1 MFLSK
6 QSEENLELQ
15 STKNELTL
23 QELLIRIDGLD
34 RQVKAFMDELQVT
47 PQQINV
53 FVNDPKNF
61 TKENWDELER
71 QRKMLDEKLDLEL
84 RHIRDPKTVKKNLE
98 IQKEVQRHWI
108 FVR

>member
-6 QSEENLELQ
+6 QSEENLEHQ
-15 STKNELTL
+15 STKNDLTL

-34 RQVKAFMDELQVT
+34 RQVKAFMEELQVT
-47 PQQINV
+47 PQQISSYVSNP
-53 FVNDPKNF
+53 NNF
-61 TKENWDELER
+61 TKDNWEELEK

-84 RHIRDPKTVKKNLE
+84 RSIRDPKSAKKTME
-98 IQKEVQRHWI
+98 ARKEVQRHWI